1 MDFKI
6 KQDSNLL
13 KFKFWGGATSRISTL
28 KGLNLINEAEQL
40 VTENLGEIDSNGDL
54 IIDEGELND
63 FIWFDES
70 IDELIDKAEGD

>member
-13 KFKFWGGATSRISTL
+13 KFKFWGGAEAQIQTI
-28 KGLNLINEAEQL
+28 KDLNLIEEAEQL
-40 VTENLGEIDSNGDL
+40 VTERLGEIDDNGDL
-54 IIDEGELND
+54 VIDEYELND

-70 IDELIDKAEGD
+70 IDELIDEAEED